1 MRSWYYAK
9 VELFQI
15 SPFLGGVCGGAYLMK
30 ERYQVFAPKY
40 WMGYKSHKEFP
51 KGSYTD
57 KFKFIGVFVL
67 SYKEASK

>member
-1 MRSWYYAK
+1 MQKWNYFK
-9 VELFQI
+9 LVLF
-15 SPFLGGVCGGAYLMK
+15 LVVCVGAYLMK